1 MGELLNSFV
10 SFTNNILW
18 SYVLIVLLIAVGLY
32 FTVYLKGPQFK
43 FFGQTFKLLGSGKP
57 KNGKGVSSFQAFCI
71 SVASH
76 VGTGNLAGVAI
87 AVSVGGPGALFWMW
101 IIALLGAGSS
111 FVENTLAQVY
121 KVKDK
126 NGYRGGPAYYMEKA
140 LGNRKLG
147 IIFSILITISF
158 GLIFN
163 SVQANTIT
171 FAFEGAFGL
180 NRLYGAIILIVLTAM
195 VIFGGVKR
203 IAQVAEVIVPVM
215 AVAYVLVALFV
226 ILKNITLVPH
236 VFGMIFEGAFGIKQ
250 FTGGGMGAAIM
261 MGVKRG
267 LFSNEAGMGSAPNAA
282 ATAEVTHPVKQAIMQ
297 VFGVFLDTIVI
308 CSATGFIVL
317 VSGANQQ
324 EGLTGIQLTQVA
336 LTSQVGAWGNIFI
349 AACIFMFAFSS
360 ILGNYY
366 YGESNIEFMNGS
378 KTVLNIFRFAVIVMV
393 YVGSMSSLDMV
404 WNLADLF
411 MGLMAL
417 LNIAVIFKLSKIV
430 SKVAQDYIAQK
441 REGKD
446 PVFYAE
452 NIDGLVNVECWS
464 KENENVENQEGKGK
478 SSVSH
483 AEASIDG

>member
-1 MGELLNSFV
+1 MAELLNSFV

-18 SYVLIVLLIAVGLY
+18 SYVLIILLISVGLY

-43 FFGQTFKLLGSGKP
+43 FFGQTFKLLSSGKP
-57 KNGKGVSSFQAFCI
+57 KNGEGVSSFQAFCI

-101 IIALLGAGSS
+101 VIALLGAGSS

-121 KVKDK
+121 KIKDK

-147 IIFSILITISF
+147 IVFSILITVSF

-180 NRLYGAIILIVLTAM
+180 NRLYGAIILMVLTAM

-203 IAQVAEVIVPVM
+203 IAQVAEIIVPVM
-215 AVAYVLVALFV
+215 ALGYVLVALFV
-226 ILKNITLVPH
+226 ILKNITLIPH

-336 LTSQVGAWGNIFI
+336 LTSEVGAWGNIFI

-366 YGESNIEFMNGS
+366 YGESNIEFMNGN

-430 SKVAQDYIAQK
+430 LKVIQDYITQK

-464 KENENVENQEGKGK
+464 KDNNELLSEEKEGE
-478 SSVSH
+478 SQIFY
-483 AEASIDG
+483 AESSIDG